1 MLIGRKIYYELQTG
15 DVILVTPEKQSGIQT
30 TKEQDFAMY
39 EVLSIRN
46 PEQVGVIQLEYGQ
59 YRRDFEICD
68 SNVRV
73 DLETGELRF
82 SYPVFEPP
90 LSVKLEQLEAE
101 NSAIKQENTDIKLA
115 LAELAVAQEMDKT
128 ELQLAL
134 AELADIIVGGG
145 ENG

>member
-1 MLIGRKIYYELQTG
+1 MQIGRKLYYELLTG
-15 DVILVTPEKQSGIQT
+15 DVILITPEKISGINT

-39 EVLSIRN
+39 DVLSARN

-59 YRRDFEICD
+59 YRRDFELCGN
-68 SNVRV
+68 NVRV

-82 SYPVFEPP
+82 SYPVFESP
-90 LSVKLEQLEAE
+90 LSVKLEQLE
-101 NSAIKQENTDIKLA
+101 QENTDIKLA
-115 LAELAVAQEMDKT
+115 LAELAQTQEMDKT
-128 ELQLAL
+128 DIQLAL

>member
-15 DVILVTPEKQSGIQT
+15 DVILITPEKQSGINT

-39 EVLSIRN
+39 DALAVRN

-59 YRRDFEICD
+59 YRRDFELCD

-82 SYPVFEPP
+82 SYPVFESP
-90 LSVKLEQLEAE
+90 LSVKLEQLE
-101 NSAIKQENTDIKLA
+101 QENTDIKLA
-115 LAELAVAQEMDKT
+115 LAELAQTQEMDKT
-128 ELQLAL
+128 DIQLAL